1 VAGCVFFF
9 PGSFYLMV
17 MVIWDQEWAETVA
30 FGAVVLKVNNSVLPK
45 RRVSSDRHT
54 RFLTQL
60 GLPAAAHSNISS
72 DKLGGFAFFPDRPL
86 QK

>member
-1 VAGCVFFF
+1 
-9 PGSFYLMV
+9 MV
-17 MVIWDQEWAETVA
+17 MVIWDQEWAETEHL
-30 FGAVVLKVNNSVLPK
+30 VLLCSRSTTVFCLKEEFLPTDTH
-45 RRVSSDRHT
+45 VSS
-54 RFLTQL
+54 FPMGTQL